1 MPEELIG
8 RRIPAVDGKVPVL
21 EQAGD
26 YCGPVVGYTDKAAAV
41 FYLLPIARDADA
53 PAGARSVFYVCLPPH
68 IGIENQDGSL
78 TLRESIGN
86 PYWHGYL
93 NAGHKWSLTREQE

>member
-1 MPEELIG
+1 MQG
-8 RRIPAVDGKVPVL
+8 RRIPLDNGKCPIL

-26 YCGPVVGYTDKAAAV
+26 YAGPVFGYAGRGIACV
-41 FYLLPIARDADA
+41 FYLLPIARDEGVN
-53 PAGARSVFYVCLPPH
+53 PNARSVFHVAVPPH
-68 IGIENQDGSL
+68 RAIEEPDGSL

-93 NAGHKWSLTREQE
+93 TSGVWELEKSRP